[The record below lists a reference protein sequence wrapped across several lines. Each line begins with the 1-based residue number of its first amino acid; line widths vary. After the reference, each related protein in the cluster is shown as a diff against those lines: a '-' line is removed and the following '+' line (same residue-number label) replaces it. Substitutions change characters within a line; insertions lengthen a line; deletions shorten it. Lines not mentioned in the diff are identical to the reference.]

1 MRLLNRKSRHD
12 EIDWIVVSPSNSS
25 KKKVVTDALL
35 KNADIGRAL
44 LEHAMVA
51 VVVVDRDG
59 CIGLVNAQTEKLFG
73 YQRNE
78 LIGQPIEILIPERF
92 RGAHTQDREDYFS
105 HPRVRT
111 IGIGLDLVGRRKD
124 GTEFS
129 AEIGLSPI
137 ETEHGTFVLSFITD
151 ISKRKRTDDAL
162 RESELR
168 FRSLVE
174 TTSDWV
180 WEIDANGFY
189 TYASPKIRELL
200 GYEPEEVI
208 GKMPLD
214 FMPQDEANRVGE
226 IFWDIVKSRKPFAG
240 LENINV
246 HKDGRLLVLET
257 SGVPICDVNG
267 NLLGYRGIDR
277 DITERKQAEEQLHLQ
292 ATALASAA
300 NAMLITDRTGTII
313 WVNPAFTT
321 LTGYTPE
328 EAIGQT
334 PSLLKS
340 GKHDPSFYQHLWG
353 TILSGR
359 VWSGE
364 TTNRRK
370 DGRLYT
376 EEQTITP
383 VRNERGEIAHFI
395 AIKQDVTE
403 RKRLEA
409 EARERER
416 LEDIIRFKSEFVTN
430 VSHELRTPLNSI
442 IGFSELL
449 LDSIPGELNEKQ
461 AKYVNY
467 VMVSGQHLLALIT
480 DILDLSKIEARKI
493 ELELDRF
500 PLNDALETSLTMV
513 RPDASKKQITLTNE
527 VARGIS
533 TITADPLRFKQIMY
547 NLLSN
552 AVKFTPDGGQ
562 VAVRAF
568 HPSDPIRGLPTES
581 AGPPV
586 CIAVSDTGVG
596 ISPEDQPKLF
606 QEFSQLR
613 GGHTSQQRGTGLG
626 LALTKKLI
634 ELHGGRIW
642 VESGGEG
649 RGSTFFFTLP
659 EAAPP
664 GAEL

>member
-1 MRLLNRKSRHD
+1 M
-12 EIDWIVVSPSNSS
+12 VVSRSNSS
-25 KKKVVTDALL
+25 KKRVVTDALL

-51 VVVVDRDG
+51 VVVVDGDG

-73 YQRNE
+73 YPRNE

-92 RGAHTQDREDYFS
+92 RSTHTEDREGYFS
-105 HPRVRT
+105 YPSVRT
-111 IGIGLDLVGRRKD
+111 VGIGLDLVGRCKD
-124 GTEFS
+124 GTEFP

-151 ISKRKRTDDAL
+151 ISQRKRTDDAL
-162 RESELR
+162 RESEAR

-189 TYASPKIRELL
+189 TYASPKVRELL

-208 GKMPLD
+208 GKMPMD
-214 FMPQDEANRVGE
+214 FMPRDEADRVGK
-226 IFWDIVKSRKPFAG
+226 IFWDIAKSRRPFAG
-240 LENINV
+240 LENVNV

-267 NLLGYRGIDR
+267 SLLGYRGIDR
-277 DITERKQAEEQLHLQ
+277 DITERKQAGEQLRLQ
-292 ATALASAA
+292 AAALASAA
-300 NAMLITDRTGTII
+300 NAMLITDHTGTII

-340 GKHDPSFYQHLWG
+340 GKHDSSFYQHLWG

-370 DGRLYT
+370 DGSLYT
-376 EEQTITP
+376 EEQSITP
-383 VRNERGEIAHFI
+383 VRNARGDIAHFI

-403 RKRLEA
+403 RRRLEV
-409 EARERER
+409 EGRERER

-467 VMVSGQHLLALIT
+467 VLLSGQHLLALIT

-493 ELELDRF
+493 DLELDRF
-500 PLNDALETSLTMV
+500 PLNDALEASLTVV
-513 RPDASKKQITLTNE
+513 RPDASKKQITMTNE
-527 VARGIS
+527 VARGIA

-568 HPSDPIRGLPTES
+568 RASDPIRGLPTES
-581 AGPPV
+581 SEPPV
-586 CIAVSDTGVG
+586 CIAVSDTGIG

-613 GGHTSQQRGTGLG
+613 GSHTSQQRGIGLG

-649 RGSTFFFTLP
+649 KGSTFFFTLP
-659 EAAPP
+659 EATPS
-664 GAEL
+664 GAEP